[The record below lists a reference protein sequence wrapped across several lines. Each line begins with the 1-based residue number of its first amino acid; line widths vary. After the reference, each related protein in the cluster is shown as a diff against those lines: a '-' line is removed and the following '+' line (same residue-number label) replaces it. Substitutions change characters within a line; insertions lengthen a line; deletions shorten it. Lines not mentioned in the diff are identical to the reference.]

1 MKKIGLLL
9 ILIAFL
15 IGCGTA
21 AQRAEFIS
29 HKSHYQ
35 SGKHMKFSW
44 FGYKKPTRD
53 DAKNSA
59 LQEWWGDP
67 INYEGKGD

>member
-44 FGYKKPTRD
+44 FGYKKPTRED
-53 DAKNSA
+53 LKNSA
-59 LQEWWGDP
+59 LQGWWGEP

>member
-21 AQRAEFIS
+21 AQRAEFLS

-59 LQEWWGDP
+59 LEGWWGEP

>member
-1 MKKIGLLL
+1 MKRIGLLL

-21 AQRAEFIS
+21 AQRAEFLS
-29 HKSHYQ
+29 HSSHYQ
-35 SGKHMKFSW
+35 SGKHFKFSW
-44 FGYKKPTRD
+44 FGYKKPTRE

-59 LQEWWGDP
+59 LEGWWGDP